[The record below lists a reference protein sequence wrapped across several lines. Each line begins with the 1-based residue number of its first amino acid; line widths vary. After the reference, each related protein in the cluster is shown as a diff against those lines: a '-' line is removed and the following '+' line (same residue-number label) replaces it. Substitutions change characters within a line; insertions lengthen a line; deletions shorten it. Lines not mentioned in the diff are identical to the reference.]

1 MNDIKALRKSTG
13 FTQKA
18 FGELLNIPKRTIENW
33 EAGTNKPAAGLVE
46 LIEYFL
52 KNENY
57 IKMEDMEMKK
67 VNVYENNGGMIL
79 AVVLDGEKA
88 INIIGGFEDG
98 ALSTA
103 EFVEAAQGGFEY
115 ADEYEPENFGG
126 FSIKE
131 AAESI
136 ESGSDL
142 IAEVTANDYQVHT
155 NKIGIAGSKLFSIT
169 IR

>member
-1 MNDIKALRKSTG
+1 MNEIKALRKG
-13 FTQKA
+13 AQLTQKA
-18 FGELLNIPKRTIENW
+18 LSELLNIPKRTIENW
-33 EAGTNKPAAGLVE
+33 ESEVNKPPTYLVE

-52 KNENY
+52 RNENY
-57 IKMEDMEMKK
+57 IKMEDMKMTK

-79 AVVLDGEKA
+79 AVVLDGERA

-126 FSIKE
+126 FSIEE
-131 AAESI
+131 ATESI